1 MKGPSPYMVC
11 LKERMDRKVY
21 ICAIKCDW
29 AYVLKKTKGKYPI
42 VSTSL
47 EVCSPVYIDCAFVLG
62 EKYITWRDMDQ
73 TECEW
78 YGDTILTS
86 DIDVFGNKV
95 HASYIDVYGVQLNS
109 REWAAA
115 APVCGCL
122 ACLHI
127 HSAIG
132 SIAVVVNNRI
142 CAMLSYDMVV
152 FKLYTNSANGFIKVV
167 NKYLEDIP
175 VDAILGKQK
184 HESWNNMERI
194 INAKLMERCTDWHS
208 FRDMVLRTTN

>member
-1 MKGPSPYMVC
+1 
-11 LKERMDRKVY
+11 
-21 ICAIKCDW
+21 
-29 AYVLKKTKGKYPI
+29 
-42 VSTSL
+42 
-47 EVCSPVYIDCAFVLG
+47 VLG
-62 EKYITWRDMDQ
+62 EKYITWRDIDQ
-73 TECEW
+73 SECDW
-78 YGDTILTS
+78 YGDTTLTS
-86 DIDVFGNKV
+86 GIDVFGNKV

-175 VDAILGKQK
+175 VDALLGKQK
-184 HESWNNMERI
+184 HESWNNLERI
-194 INAKLMERCTDWHS
+194 INAKLMERCTDWHA
-208 FRDMVLRTTN
+208 FRDMVLRTTDQ